1 LTVDTSHTCAPARNT
16 NSPVEERALRDQ
28 LALLRARYDHGTIPS
43 AIFAVIR
50 EIEVELAWLEHRGEA
65 AP

>member
-1 LTVDTSHTCAPARNT
+1 MELIPDRATARNT
-16 NSPVEERALRDQ
+16 NSPVEERDLRDR
-28 LALLRARYDHGTIPS
+28 LALLRARYDHGTVPS

-50 EIEVELAWLEHRGEA
+50 EIEIELAWLAHRGEA

>member
-1 LTVDTSHTCAPARNT
+1 MDDLIPDRAISRNT
-16 NSPVEERALRDQ
+16 NSPVEERDLRDR
-28 LALLRARYDHGTIPS
+28 LTLLRARYDHGTAPS

-50 EIEVELAWLEHRGEA
+50 QIEIELAWLEHRGEA